1 MIDLASVRAFL
12 FDLDGVFFVGKEP
25 IRGGRETI
33 EFLRARNIPCRFT
46 TNTTT
51 RSLDTMFGELV
62 EMGLPIEKSE
72 VFTAPRAAVKFLQEQ
87 RSPSIHLVLNENT
100 SRDFAEFPPEE
111 HYPKYIV
118 IGDIGDRWDYALM
131 NRLFGM
137 VMDGATILALH
148 KGRYWQVADGLR
160 MDIGAFITGL
170 EYVTNKPAVVVGKP
184 MESFFRL
191 ALEDLGFNANEVVM
205 VGDDLYNDI
214 EGAQKAGMR
223 AVLVRT
229 GKFRETVTAESSVTP
244 DLIIDS
250 IADLPRLMAN

>member
-1 MIDLASVRAFL
+1 MIDFRTVRAFL

-25 IRGGRETI
+25 IRGGREAI
-33 EFLRARNIPCRFT
+33 EFLHSRSIPCRFT
-46 TNTTT
+46 ANTTT
-51 RSLDTMFGELV
+51 RSLDTMYGELV

-72 VFTAPRAAVKFLQEQ
+72 VFTAPRAAVRFLRQQ
-87 RSPSIHLVLNENT
+87 GSPAIHLVLNENT
-100 SRDFAEFPPEE
+100 SRDFDEFPREE
-111 HYPKYIV
+111 HYPKYIL

-131 NRLFGM
+131 NRLFGI

-184 MESFFRL
+184 STSFFRL
-191 ALEDLGFNANEVVM
+191 ALEDLGLNANEVVM